1 MKCWYSM
8 SAKPLLINHLF
19 VCQSYAK
26 RKCHS
31 FYYPSSF
38 CFTGPGRVLFSVL
51 FPDLLRFVQH
61 LPREDDRISELV
73 KSVRVK
79 GSFLFCYT
87 IKAWLS
93 TTCYPRREKKRESV
107 LILKKTWTFYHG
119 LYTPM
124 LLLWSEPIFMGLPFT
139 NLIQLLEESRRGIWW
154 KTGLISSLKF
164 FSLGVIFRMEGGKRF
179 YCVFIL
185 FINFIT
191 LLTHSTAWW
200 VSQYIAKGVI
210 NIIHFQQMEQL
221 RKLQRIIETHPAV
234 WGENSFVILSQA
246 STALTRA
253 RATAHFSV
261 LAESQVFLDLYSNF
275 GL

>member
-1 MKCWYSM
+1 M
-8 SAKPLLINHLF
+8 N
-19 VCQSYAK
+19 
-26 RKCHS
+26 
-31 FYYPSSF
+31 
-38 CFTGPGRVLFSVL
+38 
-51 FPDLLRFVQH
+51 
-61 LPREDDRISELV
+61 
-73 KSVRVK
+73 
-79 GSFLFCYT
+79 FLSWVVYT
-87 IKAWLS
+87 HVVAVVWAYL
-93 TTCYPRREKKRESV
+93 
-107 LILKKTWTFYHG
+107 HG
-119 LYTPM
+119 LALYKSNTATWGKQERNLM
-124 LLLWSEPIFMGLPFT
+124 KNRINIFIKILFT
-139 NLIQLLEESRRGIWW
+139 WCYFSHGRG
-154 KTGLISSLKF
+154 
-164 FSLGVIFRMEGGKRF
+164 ERF